1 MNTRRKLTAALLAAL
16 LSMGVVACEDDA
28 GGTGGVGDIG
38 GEGDVGEPDTGIAE
52 EEMGDPGEAGGDV
65 PADTGEDDL

>member
-1 MNTRRKLTAALLAAL
+1 MQFRSSIPAASLAAL
-16 LSMGVVACEDDA
+16 LTLGTAACNGAE
-28 GGTGGVGDIG
+28 

-52 EEMGDPGEAGGDV
+52 EEMGEPGEAGGAV